1 MSDAVD
7 IIDVSPRDGL
17 QNEEVL
23 LATEDKVELIV
34 RLADAGVRAIE
45 TTSFVN
51 PRRVPAM
58 ADAEG
63 VMAAL
68 PHRPDVSYIGLAL
81 NERGL
86 ERAIAAGCDEVNSVI
101 VASDG
106 FGQANQGMSPEESVA
121 VWTRIATRAHEAG
134 LVPSV
139 VMSVAFGCP
148 FDGEVP
154 VGRVAELAAAAAAA
168 RPARLA
174 LADTIGVATPADVH
188 ARVAAVRAAVGTEVR
203 LGMHFHNTRNTGIA
217 NAYAA
222 LEEGVRVFDASVG
235 GVGGCPFAPEAT
247 GNIPTEDLVYMLHRM
262 GFDTGI
268 DLDRLAETARWLES
282 RLGHPIPGLY
292 CKAGP
297 FPRPRSD

>member
-1 MSDAVD
+1 MPDTIR

-17 QNEEVL
+17 QNEAVL
-23 LATEDKVELIV
+23 LSTEDKVELIAQ
-34 RLADAGVRAIE
+34 LTSAGVTAVE
-45 TTSFVN
+45 ATSFVH

-58 ADAEG
+58 ADAEA
-63 VMAAL
+63 VMASL
-68 PHRPDVSYIGLAL
+68 SRRPGVSYIGLAL

-86 ERAIAAGCDEVNSVI
+86 ERAIAAGCTEVNSVI
-101 VASDG
+101 VASEG
-106 FGQANQGMSPEESVA
+106 FGRANQGMTPEESVE
-121 VWTRIATRAHEAG
+121 VWHRIAARAHEAG
-134 LVPSV
+134 VTPSV

-154 VGRVAELAAAAAAA
+154 VDRVARLAEAAAAAG
-168 RPARLA
+168 PARLA

-188 ARVAAVRAAVGTEVR
+188 ERISALRDSVGDEVA

-222 LEEGVRVFDASVG
+222 LEDGIRVFDASLG

-262 GFDTGI
+262 GYDTGL
-268 DLDRLAETARWLES
+268 DLDRLAAAVRWLES
-282 RLGHPIPGLY
+282 RLGHPVPGLY
-292 CKAGP
+292 AKAGP
-297 FPRPRSD
+297 FPRQEI